1 MIHSNVLFNC
11 LARASYSHVIFAPIC
26 HCRLNHCK
34 KPDERRPFFRCI
46 MLFEISQSVIF
57 SPPDGTLRRA
67 QDDTD
72 VIKLPLPASRLLEE
86 LLMHHGE
93 ICEREF
99 LLTEVWDRQG
109 LTGSNGNLNHYIS
122 VLRKHFSELDVDDV
136 IETIPRVGFRFSR
149 NISLQEIETVAR
161 PVQKVPVTSPA
172 GYRKEAAIIC
182 AVMIPSLF
190 IFTLLFLFRDPP
202 VHPVHLLKANSASC
216 DITYLSPFSRSETE
230 AINATVLKK
239 LQEKNILCDRDKM
252 IYFDHYASVSMR
264 DFGRS
269 LIAVCQ
275 KGQQKEVE
283 RCDNIYYFNLK
294 ADGTQ

>member
-1 MIHSNVLFNC
+1 
-11 LARASYSHVIFAPIC
+11 
-26 HCRLNHCK
+26 
-34 KPDERRPFFRCI
+34 

-57 SPPDGTLRRA
+57 SPPDGTLRRS
-67 QDDTD
+67 QGETD

-93 ICEREF
+93 ICEREY

-122 VLRKHFSELDVDDV
+122 VLRRHFSELGLDDV
-136 IETIPRVGFRFSR
+136 IETIPRVGFKVTRD
-149 NISLQEIETVAR
+149 ISVVERETVAR
-161 PVQKVPVTSPA
+161 PVLKNPEPSSASYNKDAVLVLS
-172 GYRKEAAIIC
+172 II
-182 AVMIPSLF
+182 APSLF
-190 IFTLLFLFRDPP
+190 IFILALLFRTPSI
-202 VHPVHLLKANSASC
+202 HPVHLLKANSGNC
-216 DITYLSPFSRSETE
+216 DITYLSSFSRNETE
-230 AINATVLKK
+230 MINAVVLKK
-239 LQEKNILCDRDKM
+239 LKERKIICDQDKM

-275 KGQQKEVE
+275 KGQEKEVV

-294 ADGTQ
+294 ADGTE